1 MKLLRLLQKF
11 GPQVI
16 VSLES
21 RQKKATLRIIHFF
34 PEVNS
39 KALSLWVN
47 FSSAA
52 DSPNRAKW
60 MGLAAT
66 HLSIF

>member
-1 MKLLRLLQKF
+1 MKLCLLLKNF
-11 GPQVI
+11 GPPGNSTIREQAEEGI
-16 VSLES
+16 LENDY
-21 RQKKATLRIIHFF
+21 IF
-34 PEVNS
+34 PGVNS

-47 FSSAA
+47 FSSVA